1 MTRRTF
7 AAAAAASSAA
17 LAADSKKLEI
27 GMHQATL
34 WKCDSTIRQDYEAIA
49 NAGFKHVELRQS
61 KIDGQSEYTIREVT
75 AMLDDLGLSPLGS
88 QLAPSLGFPD
98 ENLPRRVEAFKRNLE
113 RTAPLGIKL
122 TNCACVVREP
132 KITMD
137 HFKQAADNYR
147 KAAELAK
154 PYGVVIVIEFM
165 KFSTFLST
173 LPTALWMT
181 REVDHPNLS
190 ITIDPF
196 HVWAGR
202 GKTEDLEN
210 ARGDEIFNFHINDV
224 TADKPRELLADAD
237 RVMPGDGEIPLVAM
251 LRTLRRKGYDGKVMI
266 ELFSPHW
273 WGRPVDEVC
282 RVAKRKTEA
291 VLATV

>member
-1 MTRRTF
+1 MTRRSLF
-7 AAAAAASSAA
+7 AAAAASAVASSAQ
-17 LAADSKKLEI
+17 SNPLEL

-34 WKCDSTIRQDYEAIA
+34 WKCKSTIREDFEAIA
-49 NAGFKHVELRQS
+49 KAGYKTVELRQS
-61 KIDGQSEYTIREVT
+61 KIDDQSDYSLGEVKS
-75 AMLDDLGLSPLGS
+75 MLDDLGLLPLGS

-98 ENLPRRVEAFKRNLE
+98 ERLPRRVEAFKRNLE

-132 KITMD
+132 KVTLD
-137 HFKQAADNYR
+137 HYKRAVENYR
-147 KAAELAK
+147 QAAELAK

-173 LPTALWMT
+173 LSSVLWMT
-181 REVDHPNLS
+181 RQVNHPNLS
-190 ITIDPF
+190 ITVDAF

-202 GKTEDLEN
+202 SKMADLET
-210 ARGDEIFNFHINDV
+210 ADGSEIFNFHINDV
-224 TADKPRELLADAD
+224 ASDKPRELLVDAD
-237 RVMPGDGEIPLVAM
+237 RVMPGDGEIPLTPM
-251 LRTLRRKGYDGKVMI
+251 LRTLRQKGYSGKVMV

-282 RVAKRKTEA
+282 RVARQKSEA
-291 VLATV
+291 VLAAL